1 MAEPSA
7 VSLTPTQGFSIS
19 LCREAEAMNLK
30 TMLET
35 STEKFA
41 DKDLLF
47 FEGRST
53 TYDDFNSETNRFAHG
68 LTEVLSLEK
77 GDRVAILLRNRPEFL
92 TALYAVLKC
101 GAVVVP
107 VNTFLVPDEICF
119 VLNDCE
125 VKCLITEI
133 HFLERVK
140 GIQPRIQTLRSIVL
154 IDGQPPDEIY
164 LSLIYHDVTQGRSS
178 ANPELSI
185 DPEDD
190 AIFLYTSGTTGRPK
204 SAVLCHRNFIANVD
218 SCQKHLS
225 VFPEDR
231 FLLLLPMF
239 HSFCLTVNC
248 LLPVFFGGSIVMLE
262 SIRPFEKVLAAIA
275 THKPTVLAAMPQLY
289 NVLARADLPE
299 EVSRSFDNLRACVS
313 GSAALP
319 EAVLRAFEEKF
330 PVPLLEGYGLSES
343 APVASI
349 NPLQGVRKVGS
360 IGIPIPG
367 VEIKIFDEQDNELPV
382 GEVGELV
389 IRGPNVMKGYFKRP
403 EETAEALR
411 SGWLHTGDMGK
422 ADEDGYF
429 YIVDRKK
436 ELIISKGMNIYP
448 RQIEELLYAHPNVVD
463 AAVVG
468 KPHETQGEIP
478 VAFISLKEGADPSKA
493 EIIEYLKPKI
503 ARYKLPR
510 EVVFVK
516 EFPRTP
522 TGKILK
528 RRLREITS

>member
-1 MAEPSA
+1 
-7 VSLTPTQGFSIS
+7 
-19 LCREAEAMNLK
+19 MNLK

-35 STEKFA
+35 SAEKFA
-41 DKDLLF
+41 EKDLFF
-47 FEGRST
+47 FEGRSE
-53 TYDDFNSETNRFAHG
+53 TYGDFNSETNRLAHG
-68 LTEVLSLEK
+68 LMEVLSVEK

-107 VNTFLVPDEICF
+107 VNTFLAPDEISF
-119 VLNDCE
+119 ALNDCE
-125 VKCLITEI
+125 VKCLITER

-140 GIQPRIQTLRSIVL
+140 AINRRIQTLRSIVL

-164 LSLIYHDVTQGRSS
+164 LSLTYNDVTQDRCS
-178 ANPELSI
+178 ADPDVSI
-185 DPEDD
+185 SPDDD
-190 AIFLYTSGTTGRPK
+190 AIFLYTSGTTGKPK
-204 SAVLCHRNFIANVD
+204 AAVLCHRNFVANVE

-225 VFPEDR
+225 LVPGDR
-231 FLLLLPMF
+231 FLLVLPMF

-248 LLPVFFGGSIVMLE
+248 LLPVFIGGSIVMLE
-262 SIRPFEKVLAAIA
+262 SIRPFDKMLRAIA
-275 THKPTVLAAMPQLY
+275 VHKPTVLAAMPQLY

-299 EVSRSFDNLRACVS
+299 EVLRSFNFKACVS

-330 PVPLLEGYGLSES
+330 PTPLLEGYGLSET
-343 APVASI
+343 APAAAI
-349 NPLQGVRKVGS
+349 NPLEGVRKVGS
-360 IGIPIPG
+360 IGVPIPG
-367 VEIKIFDEQDNELPV
+367 VEIKIFDEADNEVAV

-403 EETAEALR
+403 DETADVFR

-422 ADEDGYF
+422 TDEDGYF

-436 ELIISKGMNIYP
+436 ELIISKGMKIYP
-448 RQIEELLYAHPNVVD
+448 RQIEELLYAHPKVVD
-463 AAVVG
+463 AAVVAR
-468 KPHETQGEIP
+468 PHETQGEIP
-478 VAFISLKEGADPSKA
+478 VAFISLKEGAEASKS
-493 EIIEYLKPKI
+493 EITDYLRPKV
-503 ARYKLPR
+503 ARYKVPR
-510 EVVFVK
+510 EIVFIK

-528 RRLREITS
+528 RRLREMPG